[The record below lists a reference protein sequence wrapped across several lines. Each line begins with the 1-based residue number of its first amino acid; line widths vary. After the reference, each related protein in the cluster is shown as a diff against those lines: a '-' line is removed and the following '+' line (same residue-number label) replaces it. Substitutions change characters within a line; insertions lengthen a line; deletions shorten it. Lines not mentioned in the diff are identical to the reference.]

1 MRPRLVDLFCKA
13 GGAGMGYYCAGF
25 DVVGVDIEEQPNYP
39 FEFVRMDALEFIRE
53 QGHEFDAI
61 HASPPCQ
68 AYSTMG
74 QRYAERQSD
83 HPDLIAP
90 TRRAI
95 MECGPPPY
103 VIENVMGARREMLN
117 PYRLCGSSFG
127 LGVQRHR
134 LFETNFPMMVPPCAH
149 TSAGVPVYGKLD
161 GRRLWTRADGSELR
175 APRELS
181 DGAIAM
187 GIDWMEWGELTQAIP
202 PAYTQHIGEY
212 LMHAVLA
219 EAA

>member
-1 MRPRLVDLFCKA
+1 
-13 GGAGMGYYCAGF
+13 MGYHRAGF

-39 FEFVRMDALEFIRE
+39 FEFVRMDALDFPLD
-53 QGHEFDAI
+53 GFDAV

-74 QRYAERQSD
+74 QRYAETQAS

-90 TRRAI
+90 TRD
-95 MECGPPPY
+95 MLETSGLPY
-103 VIENVMGARREMLN
+103 VIENVMGARWEMVN

-127 LGVQRHR
+127 LGVHRHR

-149 TSAGVPVYGKLD
+149 TSEGVPVYGKLD
-161 GRRLWTRADGSELR
+161 GRRVWTRADGSELR
-175 APRELS
+175 VPRELS
-181 DGAIAM
+181 EGAEAM
-187 GIDWMEWGELTQAIP
+187 GIDWMTWNELTQAIP
-202 PAYTQHIGEY
+202 PAYTEHIGIY
-212 LMHAVLA
+212 LLQAVLA